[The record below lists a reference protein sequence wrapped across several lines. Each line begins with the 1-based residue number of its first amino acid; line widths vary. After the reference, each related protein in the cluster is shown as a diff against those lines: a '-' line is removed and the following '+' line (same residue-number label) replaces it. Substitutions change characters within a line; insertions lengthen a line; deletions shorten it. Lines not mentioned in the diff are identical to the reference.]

1 MAKFKRGGKK
11 PPNSGRRAG
20 TPNRSTREIK
30 EIARELLDET
40 YFQVLRL
47 RLLNGKCA
55 PQLEVA
61 LFHYAHG
68 RPKET
73 IAIEGDQRI
82 TLAQFRALCAEVED
96 DERDDRDDDSKKPPP
111 KPKAPRVQAKG
122 ATKKKKRKLV
132 RAR

>member
-1 MAKFKRGGKK
+1 MAQFKRGGKK

-55 PQLEVA
+55 PQIETLVHHFA
-61 LFHYAHG
+61 WG
-68 RPKET
+68 KPKDRVE
-73 IAIEGDQRI
+73 IENSGKI
-82 TLAQFRALCAEVED
+82 TVEQLRALRDAYRRTRDDGDTDD
-96 DERDDRDDDSKKPPP
+96 DEPLPP
-111 KPKAPRVQAKG
+111 
-122 ATKKKKRKLV
+122 
-132 RAR
+132 